1 MNYDPF
7 GWIGAALAERDRA
20 GLLRELRVRQRALPD
35 GTMTLGGLPFV
46 NFSSND
52 YLGLAADPRLAEAA
66 ASAAVADA
74 WGAGASPL
82 VTGRTELHARLES
95 ALAAFEGADAA
106 LLFTSGYAANVG
118 TVTSLAGRGDCIF
131 SDARNHAS
139 LIDGCRLSGANVR
152 VYAHA
157 DLDELAN
164 ALSEAPRDGRRLIVT
179 DSVFSMDG
187 DAAPLAEIARLAE
200 RHGAMLLV
208 DEAHATGVFG
218 ERGSGLCEAAGLTA
232 GRYSPSWRI
241 STSPGSEQAL
251 RGSRKHGDAAPSSR
265 HTCRESR
272 PVERIDAPLSG
283 FPLAKVGTL
292 SKALGSHGAFVA
304 GPKSVVELVAQKAR
318 SYVFSTAAPAALA
331 AAGLRA
337 LELVQ
342 EEPQRRARVLELA
355 RRVRESLREQGW
367 NCGAGSTQIV
377 PVFVGEPG
385 AAVELSTALAERG
398 MWVPAIRPPSV
409 PPGESLL
416 RISLS
421 AAHSDEQIERLL
433 GAFRE
438 SREFRSR

>member
-7 GWIGAALAERDRA
+7 GWIDEALRERERA
-20 GLLRELRVRQRALPD
+20 GLLRELRVRQRASSD
-35 GTMTLGGLPFV
+35 GTMTLGGRPFV

-66 ASAAVADA
+66 AKAAVADA

-95 ALAAFEGADAA
+95 ALATFEQTDAA

-118 TVTSLAGRGDCIF
+118 AVTSLVGRGDVVF

-139 LIDGCRLSGANVR
+139 LIDGCRLSGASVR

-157 DLDELAN
+157 DLDGLAR
-164 ALSEAPRDGRRLIVT
+164 ALAEAPGEGRRLIVT

-187 DAAPLAEIARLAE
+187 DAAPLAEIADLAR

-218 ERGSGLCEAAGLTA
+218 EGGSGLCEAAG
-232 GRYSPSWRI
+232 
-241 STSPGSEQAL
+241 
-251 RGSRKHGDAAPSSR
+251 
-265 HTCRESR
+265 
-272 PVERIDAPLSG
+272 LSG

-304 GPKSVVELVAQKAR
+304 GPKAVVDLVAQKAR

-337 LELVQ
+337 LEIA
-342 EEPQRRARVLELA
+342 EAEPRRRVRVLEVA
-355 RRVRESLREQGW
+355 TRVREALREQGW

-377 PVFVGEPG
+377 PVFVGESD
-385 AAVELSTALAERG
+385 AAVALAARFAERG
-398 MWVPAIRPPSV
+398 LWIPAIRPPSV

-421 AAHSDEQIERLL
+421 AAHSDEQIEKLL
-433 GAFRE
+433 DTFRE
-438 SREFRSR
+438 LRTS